1 MEDFSLESLTAD
13 LVFKPRAD
21 NHLES
26 NMLINLFKDQRIIEN
41 STISTIISYSEYN
54 QKINLDVFV
63 GLYLNPK
70 VNNKD
75 REKILQIY
83 LTHATQYHNLEDQ
96 PILTVDRD
104 NIYYLINQIFKNE
117 EKDVSSK
124 INALIEAFTKIF
136 PERMQIDK
144 STYENLKHD
153 NFVDI
158 MIYIINHPDL
168 TKDIFLKIYSYLNNK
183 KFNWNSLFN
192 STVKLN
198 HENKEKL
205 IKTIEETRLQPTIE
219 ILSVM
224 NRARNESH
232 QQKQVK
238 QNTINDLPTDVL
250 LLIYSYYYQHDDNS
264 LLYYKTDKFPLRI
277 IDKNTKLRDFLLV
290 ELENTAKKQY
300 AKLNPESKTKPSMLD
315 CLLLPFSSKRQLSYK
330 IPNAAVPP
338 NTAPAPPHKPKQ
350 AWQ

>member
-183 KFNWNSLFN
+183 KFNWNSLFY

-224 NRARNESH
+224 NRARNES
-232 QQKQVK
+232 
-238 QNTINDLPTDVL
+238 
-250 LLIYSYYYQHDDNS
+250 
-264 LLYYKTDKFPLRI
+264 
-277 IDKNTKLRDFLLV
+277 
-290 ELENTAKKQY
+290 
-300 AKLNPESKTKPSMLD
+300 
-315 CLLLPFSSKRQLSYK
+315 
-330 IPNAAVPP
+330 
-338 NTAPAPPHKPKQ
+338 
-350 AWQ
+350 